1 MKVTS
6 DAMSAGGITR
16 QPSPKN
22 FQALTVCPSRRS
34 ATNHKMV
41 AREPV
46 TDRLGPRSTPIRS
59 APVTCGDNCAPLA
72 TEPAISPSGKLLIKL
87 QRAATTLPV
96 TNEVAFGA
104 AAALVGSK
112 VISGFSAPVPSTA
125 STSTK
130 SPATRGK
137 TLQEISFAIAQGES
151 RFKTRIVNA
160 VALPARKVGS
170 PNCQSRLEATSN
182 NIAVNAMP
190 PARSPRC
197 VNRKTTKV
205 TAIEAIELKPNSANH
220 VPSDGI

>member
-87 QRAATTLPV
+87 QRAATKLPG
-96 TNEVAFGA
+96 TNQAAFGA
-104 AAALVGSK
+104 TAPAAGGK
-112 VISGFSAPVPSTA
+112 VF
-125 STSTK
+125 
-130 SPATRGK
+130 
-137 TLQEISFAIAQGES
+137 
-151 RFKTRIVNA
+151 
-160 VALPARKVGS
+160 
-170 PNCQSRLEATSN
+170 
-182 NIAVNAMP
+182 
-190 PARSPRC
+190 RS
-197 VNRKTTKV
+197 V
-205 TAIEAIELKPNSANH
+205 T
-220 VPSDGI
+220 G